1 MHIINSINYVY
12 TQAGKSCGFE
22 TPLFLITVN
31 RSKEGTSLGACWRRL
46 GCSWL
51 RLRGRGYIE
60 KGGVVCDIILSLKQT
75 SQNMG
80 TKE

>member
-1 MHIINSINYVY
+1 MHIIKFHGSIY

-22 TPLFLITVN
+22 TPLFLTVN
-31 RSKEGTSLGACWRRL
+31 RSKEGTSLGVCWRRL